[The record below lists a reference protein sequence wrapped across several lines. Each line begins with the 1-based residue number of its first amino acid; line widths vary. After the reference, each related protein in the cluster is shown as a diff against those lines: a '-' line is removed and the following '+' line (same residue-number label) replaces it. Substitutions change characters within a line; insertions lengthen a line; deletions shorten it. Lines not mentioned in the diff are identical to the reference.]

1 MFQLRKW
8 YRVLKILRNHIL
20 TSCDILLTR
29 QGNFLSILFFS
40 VVSLVHELANKVVV
54 CPHCQMNYL
63 VLVQVIIK
71 QHTLTT
77 ANRLSFHF
85 RYEVLNKGRAW
96 LYCWLLHNMVT
107 KLQNLIKRCPQKMS
121 CFTTKCLLKGM
132 LNKRFSMF
140 ILSIPLRLT
149 Y

>member
-1 MFQLRKW
+1 MFACSFLNLQACQSGLYAFKRPRLFLESRSTPQHPPWPHQIWKFQLRKW
-8 YRVLKILRNHIL
+8 YRVLEILRSNIL
-20 TSCDILLTR
+20 TSCDTLLTR

-40 VVSLVHELANKVVV
+40 VVSLVHGLANKVVV
-54 CPHCQMNYL
+54 CPHCQINYL

-96 LYCWLLHNMVT
+96 LKLLLTVT
-107 KLQNLIKRCPQKMS
+107 
-121 CFTTKCLLKGM
+121 
-132 LNKRFSMF
+132 
-140 ILSIPLRLT
+140 
-149 Y
+149 